1 MNLDKKDDN
10 QLMTLFH
17 NARNHADRVRAN
29 KIKQEIY
36 AIWEARNKQLCSD
49 SKISIVFSDGVLKA
63 FRYGVGDS
71 GISNETER
79 RQILD
84 HVLEAPIPP
93 VKDKSYTLEWG
104 KPRSLKRKEKLIRTL
119 RGLIAAKERMTS
131 YHRSSFNRAIHQW
144 KDDLRYLTANLA

>member
-1 MNLDKKDDN
+1 MRSSKKF
-10 QLMTLFH
+10 TLSGKRETNNF
-17 NARNHADRVRAN
+17 VQTQ
-29 KIKQEIY
+29 KFQ
-36 AIWEARNKQLCSD
+36 SF
-49 SKISIVFSDGVLKA
+49 FSDGVLKA